1 MLRLEA
7 SFSKWSANLLVIYTR
22 YWGRDSNAK
31 LGLSPTKN
39 NYLASLKTADN
50 VNIYAKL
57 TDLHK
62 L

>member
-31 LGLSPTKN
+31 LGLSPT
-39 NYLASLKTADN
+39 YLHRRPNFYT
-50 VNIYAKL
+50 
-57 TDLHK
+57 
-62 L
+62 

>member
-39 NYLASLKTADN
+39 NYLASLKTADT
-50 VNIYAKL
+50 VNISQVDQIL
-57 TDLHK
+57 
-62 L
+62 

>member
-31 LGLSPTKN
+31 LDHLQQKTTIWHH
-39 NYLASLKTADN
+39 LKLQ
-50 VNIYAKL
+50 IM
-57 TDLHK
+57 
-62 L
+62 